1 MPQIFQKNVLS
12 KVNQVSL
19 RNLVFIV
26 FCSTFFNLAYA
37 QSPLY
42 TSNQNQYFLHG
53 LAKADFGYLHQDWL
67 ANTLDPTPVFSG
79 LVYLTYRILPWPP
92 IFYLYF
98 AILAGI
104 FIFSILGIAS
114 EVFNLKA
121 EPSKRWLFVTALIA
135 INSAALRYLVVRIFD
150 VDWAYLFDGG
160 VAGQRLLGSVL
171 QPSAFGV
178 LLVLSI
184 ALFLRHKYAGAVACL
199 VLAPTFHPTYLLS
212 AAVLTLVYMGIL
224 LAEKKE
230 LRGPLVLGVA
240 ALIGVIPILVHTL
253 STFGST
259 DPYLTDYSRDLLIN
273 FRIPHHAIPAEW
285 LDASVALKTIFVLGA
300 VLLLRVTTATVT
312 SEVTVTSK
320 FKLFHIL
327 LWSSVVAI
335 SGTVAQIITGSKIL
349 ALLFPWRLSTWLVP
363 ISVGVIT
370 VWTLNWLWQRS
381 GKRIPDQIV
390 IRLSIGLSILL
401 AGMGFSKS
409 VLEYREK
416 HTSSDR
422 LIMAYVGENKSPG
435 DVYAIP
441 LDMQDF
447 RLVTG
452 APAYVEFKSIP
463 YLDADVKEWFRRVS
477 LVGELYRAP
486 YVRAACDAIERLHAE
501 GVTHVVLPYDYEAAG
516 CENLKLLF
524 QDFEKYEV
532 YFVIE
537 TK

>member
-1 MPQIFQKNVLS
+1 MPRIFLKPFLG

-26 FCSTFFNLAYA
+26 FCTILFTLAYA

-53 LAKADFGYLHQDWL
+53 LAKAGVGYLNHDWL

-79 LVYLTYRILPWPP
+79 LVYLTYRILTWPP
-92 IFYLYF
+92 IFYIYF
-98 AILAGI
+98 AVLSGI
-104 FIFSILGIAS
+104 FFFGILSIS
-114 EVFNLKA
+114 TEVFKLQVD
-121 EPSKRWLFVTALIA
+121 PPKRWLLIAALIA
-135 INSAALRYLVVRIFD
+135 VNSAALRYLVVHIFD

-171 QPSAFGV
+171 QPSTFGV

-184 ALFLRHKYAGAVACL
+184 ALFLRNKYGGAVVCL
-199 VLAPTFHPTYLLS
+199 ILAPTFHPTYLLS

-224 LAEKKE
+224 WAEKKE
-230 LRGPLVLGVA
+230 LRAPLALGLA
-240 ALIGVIPILVHTL
+240 ALVGVIPIFVHTL

-285 LDASVALKTIFVLGA
+285 FDASVVVKLIFVLVA
-300 VLLLRVTTATVT
+300 IVLLRCAKNSAPSQDVIAPK
-312 SEVTVTSK
+312 S
-320 FKLFHIL
+320 KLFHLL
-327 LWSSVVAI
+327 LWPSLVAI
-335 SGTVAQIITGSKIL
+335 SGTVIQIFTGDRVL
-349 ALLFPWRLSTWLVP
+349 ALLFPWRISTWLVP
-363 ISVGVIT
+363 ISVGLVT
-370 VWTLNWLWQRS
+370 VWAVNRLWLRV
-381 GKRIPDQIV
+381 GDRIPGRLVV
-390 IRLSIGLSILL
+390 ILSVCLSIVL

-416 HTSSDR
+416 LSSTDR
-422 LIMAYVGENKSPG
+422 LMMAYVEEHKSPG
-435 DVYAIP
+435 DVYTIP

-447 RLVTG
+447 RLITG
-452 APAYVEFKSIP
+452 APVYVEFKSIP
-463 YLDADVKEWFRRVS
+463 YLDVDLKEWFRRVS
-477 LVGELYRAP
+477 LEGELYQAP
-486 YVRAACDAIERLHAE
+486 YVRAACGAIERLHAE
-501 GVTHVVLPYDYEAAG
+501 GVTHVVLPYDHTGAG
-516 CENLKLLF
+516 CENLRLVF

-532 YFVIE
+532 YLVLE